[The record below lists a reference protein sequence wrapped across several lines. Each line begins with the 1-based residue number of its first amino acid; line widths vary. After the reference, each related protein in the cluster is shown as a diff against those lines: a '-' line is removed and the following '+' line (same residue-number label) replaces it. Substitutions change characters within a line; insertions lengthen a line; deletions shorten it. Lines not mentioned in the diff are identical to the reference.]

1 MARLTSNERAFFR
14 LAAQQRQQRRMANN
28 NRAKRVVRKRASTGH
43 SGGQQRNG
51 QMARAKYK
59 RWLEPDNLKRISD
72 WARNGVSEPHIATD
86 KDKMDISYST
96 LKEWKNKY
104 PAISAALK
112 KNKDIVDAEVEE
124 SFVSTMKKHT
134 LTTIQYKMV
143 KKDKFVLQG
152 ERQKFMNMYKMD
164 HPNAS
169 KQDILIATAENVDVY
184 EQIPVVKTVTEV
196 DPNISAMIFWLKNR
210 RPDVYRDQTFQ
221 KLNEANARKTL
232 AEAQLSE
239 AQLKALEESD
249 DPSNKTIIV
258 DDIKEVKSDD
268 GNSEAESRD

>member
-1 MARLTSNERAFFR
+1 MAHAE
-14 LAAQQRQQRRMANN
+14 
-28 NRAKRVVRKRASTGH
+28 
-43 SGGQQRNG
+43 
-51 QMARAKYK
+51 YK
-59 RWLEPDNLKRISD
+59 KWLEPDNLTKLRS
-72 WARNGVSEPHIATD
+72 WARDGLTNEQIAKKIGVRRET
-86 KDKMDISYST
+86 ISCWI
-96 LKEWKNKY
+96 KKY
-104 PAISAALK
+104 PNIANALK
-112 KNKDIVDAEVEE
+112 KGKEVVDAEVEE

-210 RPDVYRDQTFQ
+210 RPDVYRDQTFK
-221 KLNEANARKTL
+221 KLNEANARKAI
-232 AEAQLSE
+232 AEANISE
-239 AQLKALEESD
+239 KQLKALEEAD
-249 DPSNKTIIV
+249 NPDNATVVV
-258 DDIKEVKSDD
+258 DDISKLKEL
-268 GNSEAESRD
+268 RDKNADSSTKQGD

>member
-1 MARLTSNERAFFR
+1 
-14 LAAQQRQQRRMANN
+14 
-28 NRAKRVVRKRASTGH
+28 
-43 SGGQQRNG
+43 
-51 QMARAKYK
+51 MARAKYK
-59 RWLEPDNLKRISD
+59 KWLEPDNLKRISD

-124 SFVSTMKKHT
+124 SFTSTMKKHT

-169 KQDILIATAENVDVY
+169 KQDILIAAAENVDVY

-210 RPDVYRDQTFQ
+210 RPDVFRDQTFK
-221 KLNEANARKTL
+221 KLNEAQARKAI
-232 AEAQLSE
+232 AEANISE
-239 AQLKALEESD
+239 KQLKALEDADNPE
-249 DPSNKTIIV
+249 NATVIV
-258 DDIKEVKSDD
+258 DDISKLKEL
-268 GNSEAESRD
+268 RDKNADSSTKQGD